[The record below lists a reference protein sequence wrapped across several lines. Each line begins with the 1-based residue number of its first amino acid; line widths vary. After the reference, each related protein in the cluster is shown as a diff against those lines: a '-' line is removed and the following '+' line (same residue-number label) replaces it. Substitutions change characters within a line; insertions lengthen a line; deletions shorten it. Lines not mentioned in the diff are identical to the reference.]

1 MPTTGRDSPARP
13 SIRET
18 IAARR
23 AELRKTPRSQR
34 TGDLQTYG
42 SPAGRRAGTPRGFV
56 YLDGNG
62 VDQINDKSVAGQI
75 RKAKK
80 SGKLD
85 IAGLELDR
93 IPAKVFTELLG
104 LDPKGL
110 SNPPPPPSP
119 KPTLLAPKARPAS
132 ASPFATEDDF
142 QNDALKD
149 DVFGKPVEK
158 EEVWTEPEAELT
170 TFRAG
175 HNQILTLDK
184 EIGMFGG
191 LKILDL
197 CRNGLTAIPDSLSDL
212 LRLTSLDLSHNKLT
226 SIPRSVLLL
235 PKLQWLDLSSNSIAS
250 LSFDSP
256 IGPSEDGLG
265 YGQGFFSTAISRA
278 ASVKTERPVLPALH
292 HLDLG
297 NNKLSIEGLRALAQI
312 KLGGMRVLNLERNA
326 IKGVVIA
333 EDLGVDAK
341 AMPELSQLV
350 LSGNTNFRGIDG
362 ELASAVMVETA
373 GCNLRQHTPA
383 FSREATPAAEDTSF
397 TAPESAISS
406 PKKPT
411 GPSLPV
417 PEPDLTIIYKN
428 TPAMTFD
435 SEPLAIDFDIY
446 LPTAPAGPS
455 GHPLVVWF
463 HGGGLLQ
470 GNKENL
476 PPHFRRLP
484 SHVYHGEDGKADESV
499 VVISPNYRLAPQV
512 PIIDI
517 LSDVTSLLDFI
528 RTKLNDKLVKEG
540 QSEHKVDV
548 ERICLSGGSAGGY
561 LALMAGLEVP
571 KEVSDEEAGGFRGG
585 SKGIKCLAPFYPITD
600 LTDKFWSTETIPVPW
615 MDGTIITHP
624 QAKPHIDTKAAHICT
639 AASGGPRSIL
649 YPYMLQHSL
658 FPSLLFRTQRA
669 IGNGYDSFRPTP
681 LALSVTNRLELTAK
695 SSRAQPHVPIY
706 FIYGTLDDK
715 VQPMD
720 HTLEVLNK
728 VEGELVVERIE
739 GGDHMYDEDP
749 AVECEALREWLG
761 KTLL

>member
-1 MPTTGRDSPARP
+1 MPTMGRDSPARP

-23 AELRKTPRSQR
+23 AELRKTPKSQR

-62 VDQINDKSVAGQI
+62 VDQINDKSVEGQI
-75 RKAKK
+75 KKAKK

-93 IPAKVFTELLG
+93 VPAKVFMELLG
-104 LDPKGL
+104 LDPNGL
-110 SNPPPPPSP
+110 SNPPPPPTP

-132 ASPFATEDDF
+132 TSPFATEDDF
-142 QNDALKD
+142 QDDAQKD

-158 EEVWTEPEAELT
+158 EEVWTEPEEELT

-175 HNQILTLDK
+175 HNEILELDK

-191 LKILDL
+191 LKILDFS
-197 CRNGLTAIPDSLSDL
+197 RNGLKAIPDSLSDL
-212 LRLTSLDLSHNKLT
+212 LRLTSLDLSHNQLA
-226 SIPRSVLLL
+226 SIPRSILLL
-235 PKLQWLDLSSNSIAS
+235 PNLQWLDLSSNAIAS

-278 ASVKTERPVLPALH
+278 ASVKAERPVLPALH
-292 HLDLG
+292 HLNLG
-297 NNKLSIEGLRALAQI
+297 NNKLSIEGLKALAHV
-312 KLGGMRVLNLERNA
+312 KLRRMRVLNLERNA
-326 IKGVVIA
+326 IKGVINA
-333 EDLGVDAK
+333 EDLGIDAK

-350 LSGNTNFRGIDG
+350 LSGNTSFRGIDG
-362 ELASAVMVETA
+362 DLASAVTVDTA
-373 GCNLRQHTPA
+373 GCNIRQHTPA
-383 FSREATPAAEDTSF
+383 FSREATPALEDPSF
-397 TAPESAISS
+397 TTPHSANPS
-406 PKKPT
+406 PKKPS

-417 PEPDLTIIYKN
+417 PEPDLTLVYKN

-435 SEPLAIDFDIY
+435 SEPLAIAFDIY
-446 LPTAPAGPS
+446 LPSAPAGPT
-455 GHPLVVWF
+455 GHPLVIWF

-484 SHVYHGEDGKADESV
+484 SHVYQGEDGKADESV
-499 VVISPNYRLAPQV
+499 AVISPNYRLAPQV

-517 LSDVTSLLDFI
+517 LSDVTSLLNFI

-540 QSEHKVDV
+540 QETHKVDV

-561 LALMAGLEVP
+561 LALMAGLQVP
-571 KEVSDEEAGGFRGG
+571 KEVSDEDVGGFRSGAE
-585 SKGIKCLAPFYPITD
+585 GIKCLAPFYPITD
-600 LTDKFWSTETIPVPW
+600 LTDKFWATETNPVPW
-615 MDGTIITHP
+615 MNGTSISHA

-639 AASGGPRSIL
+639 AVSGGPRSIL
-649 YPYMLQHSL
+649 YPYMLQHAL
-658 FPSLLFRTQRA
+658 FPSLLFRTQPA
-669 IGNGYDSFRPTP
+669 IGRGYDTFRPTP
-681 LALSVTNRLELTAK
+681 LALSVTHRLELVAK
-695 SSRAQPHVPIY
+695 SSRIQPHVPIY
-706 FIYGTLDDK
+706 FVYGSIDDK
-715 VQPMD
+715 VQPMEQ
-720 HTLEVLNK
+720 TLEALNK
-728 VEGELVVERIE
+728 VEGELVVERVE
-739 GGDHMYDEDP
+739 GGDHAYDEHP
-749 AVECEALREWLG
+749 AVECEAFREWLG